1 MWIKRII
8 TDIGLILLI
17 SYWII
22 IPCQAETLLELY
34 LLAEHNDP
42 QLKIANS
49 ERIATLETRQ
59 QAKAPL
65 LPQIT
70 LGADV
75 TETWTDQQGLF
86 GGVREDTS
94 VGYNVSLRY
103 ALYRR
108 DLNIQLEQVDSQIRQ
123 AEANYESTRQ
133 ALMER
138 VASRYFAV
146 LAANDNLKFAR
157 SAKEAFQTQLDEAQQ
172 RFDVGLIAITDVQ
185 EAQAAYDLA
194 LADEIAAQNEL
205 DNAHEALR
213 EITGTY
219 HGILARLSEEAPLL
233 GPNPRDIDAWTET
246 AMEQNPQILAA
257 QYTVETARQEI
268 EKQRAGNLPT
278 IDLVGQHSY
287 SDVLRGDENPMGDRT
302 ISNSVGIQLS
312 YPLYEGGAIRSRIR
326 ESQQRHVQ
334 SLDQL
339 EQQRRAVQ
347 LQTRQTFLNLLSSIS
362 RVKALKQALTS
373 TETALK
379 AIQTGFELGTRTSVD
394 VVNARRD
401 LLNAQRNYSQSRY
414 DYVLNTLRLKQAA
427 GLISIS
433 DLDSINNWL
442 TQQAFQLQ
450 IEEGIGD
457 KEPELR
463 EREFEIDDLEL
474 ETLEKT
480 GDKEPELRER
490 EFEID
495 DLEMETL
502 EKTDDLELEIGDRI
516 EDSIFD

>member
-1 MWIKRII
+1 MDKK
-8 TDIGLILLI
+8 T
-17 SYWII
+17 II
-22 IPCQAETLLELY
+22 ILIGYWLIIPTQAETLLELY
-34 LLAEHNDP
+34 QLAEQNDP

-59 QAKAPL
+59 QAQAPL
-65 LPQIT
+65 LPQVT

-75 TETWTDQQGLF
+75 TETLTIQQGMF
-86 GGVREDTS
+86 SDIREDTS
-94 VGYNVSLRY
+94 FGYNVSLRY

-108 DLNIQLEQVDSQIRQ
+108 DLNIQLEQVDIRIRQ
-123 AEANYESTRQ
+123 TEADYERTRQ

-146 LAANDNLKFAR
+146 LTANDNLKFAR
-157 SAKEAFQTQLDEAQQ
+157 SAKEAFQTQLNEAQQ
-172 RFDVGLIAITDVQ
+172 RFEVGLIAITDVQ
-185 EAQAAYDLA
+185 EAQAGYDLA
-194 LADEIAAQNEL
+194 IADEIGAQNEL

-219 HGILARLSEEAPLL
+219 HGVLARLSEETPLL
-233 GPNPRDIDAWTET
+233 GPDPQDIDAWTET
-246 AMEQNPQILAA
+246 AMAQNPQIWAA

-268 EKQRAGNLPT
+268 EKQRSAHLPT
-278 IDLVGQHSY
+278 VDLVGQHSY
-287 SDVLRGDENPMGDRT
+287 GDILRGDENPMGEQ
-302 ISNSVGIQLS
+302 IMSNSVSVQLS

-334 SLDQL
+334 TLDQL

-362 RVKALKQALTS
+362 RVKALKQALAS

-401 LLNAQRNYSQSRY
+401 LLNAQRNYSGSRY

-427 GLISIS
+427 GLISVE
-433 DLDSINNWL
+433 DLNGINNWL
-442 TQQAFQLQ
+442 TQHTLQLQ
-450 IEEGIGD
+450 INTEE
-457 KEPELR
+457 
-463 EREFEIDDLEL
+463 
-474 ETLEKT
+474 
-480 GDKEPELRER
+480 
-490 EFEID
+490 
-495 DLEMETL
+495 
-502 EKTDDLELEIGDRI
+502 
-516 EDSIFD
+516 